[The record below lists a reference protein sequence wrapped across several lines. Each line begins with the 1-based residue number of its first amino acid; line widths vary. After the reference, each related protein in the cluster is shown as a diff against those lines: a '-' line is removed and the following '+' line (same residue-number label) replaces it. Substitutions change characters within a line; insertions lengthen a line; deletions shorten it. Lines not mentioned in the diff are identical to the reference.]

1 MSDREADLRP
11 EVTPVNIVGD
21 WTAQGPRYRV
31 IIGGAIIDVATG
43 SARRADVHILDGR
56 ISAIVPPGSGAPLAD
71 AVIACPG
78 AFVMPG
84 LIDTHA
90 HVVLDA
96 SGDPLAAFLADP
108 GRHRSVATANL
119 HRALLAGVTTVRD
132 LGAPIEMIEAIQG
145 DRATDDPVATLTWAG
160 PPLTR
165 LGGHLH
171 YFGGEVAS
179 EADLPGYFDRLME
192 CGASTLKLVVTGGGL
207 TPGTRPGLTEIDDRV
222 ASSAVSMAR
231 SLGLKVVAHCHAT
244 SGMRLAVALGVD
256 VIEHASFLGEDGEV
270 SFDPD
275 LARDIRDRG
284 IHIGPTIVAATRTA
298 DRFRASGNAHNPA
311 DSRAIGRLMSRRSNT
326 ARLIELGVP
335 IVAGSDSGVTD
346 TPAGSVVDEVIEYT
360 QIGMTAADA
369 IRTATSVAARIIGR
383 TDIGEIRVGSVAD
396 VVILD
401 RNPLARIEA
410 LREPRLIVARGDVVA
425 APATAR

>member
-1 MSDREADLRP
+1 MSIA
-11 EVTPVNIVGD
+11 GD

-31 IIGGAIIDVATG
+31 ILDGFVIDVATG
-43 SARRADVHILDGR
+43 SARRSDIHIHDGR
-56 ISAIVPPGSGAPLAD
+56 ISAIVPPGSTAPTTG
-71 AVIACPG
+71 AVISCPG
-78 AFVMPG
+78 AYVMPG

-90 HVVLDA
+90 HVMLDA
-96 SGDPLAAFLADP
+96 SGDPLASFLAEP
-108 GRHRSVATANL
+108 GRHWSLATANL
-119 HRALLAGVTTVRD
+119 RRALLAGVTTVRD
-132 LGAPIEMIEAIQG
+132 LGSPVEIVEAVRG
-145 DRATDDPVATLTWAG
+145 DRATDKPVATLTWAG

-165 LGGHLH
+165 PGGHLH
-171 YFGGEVAS
+171 YFGGAVAS
-179 EADLPGYFDRLME
+179 EADLPGYFDRLMQ

-222 ASSAVSMAR
+222 ASAAVLMAR
-231 SLGLKVVAHCHAT
+231 SLGLRVVAHCHAT
-244 SGMRLAVALGVD
+244 SGMRLAVAVGVD
-256 VIEHASFLGEDGEV
+256 VIEHASFLGVDGDV

-275 LARDIRDRG
+275 LAREIRDRG

-346 TPAGSVVDEVIEYT
+346 TPAGSVVDEIIEYT

-369 IRTATSVAARIIGR
+369 IRTATSVAARVIGR
-383 TDIGEIRVGSVAD
+383 TDIGEIRVGSIAD
-396 VVILD
+396 VVIVD
-401 RNPLARIEA
+401 GDPLVTIEA
-410 LREPRLIVARGDVVA
+410 LRKPRLVVA
-425 APATAR
+425 GGDMVEAPATAGQAT